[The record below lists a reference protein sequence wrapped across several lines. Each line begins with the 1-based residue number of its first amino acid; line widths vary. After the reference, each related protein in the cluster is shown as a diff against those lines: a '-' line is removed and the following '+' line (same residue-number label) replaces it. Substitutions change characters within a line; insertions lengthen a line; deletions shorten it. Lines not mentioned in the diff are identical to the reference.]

1 MPNEDGLC
9 INGTT
14 IFFMDKPFICVS
26 KILITWAKFRY
37 INNLKFVSFPSLN
50 ISDFDSTMSTEFII

>member
-1 MPNEDGLC
+1 
-9 INGTT
+9 
-14 IFFMDKPFICVS
+14 MDKHFIYVS

-50 ISDFDSTMSTEFII
+50 ISDFDSTVSTEFII